1 MFHFYDKF
9 AKQIGSAS
17 EMNSQHITYIF
28 KDYLGMCGRGH
39 VNTHVQA
46 QKSDMNFSENLFKNL
61 IKSC

>member
-39 VNTHVQA
+39 VNTHV
-46 QKSDMNFSENLFKNL
+46 
-61 IKSC
+61 